1 MQEQDKTTD
10 DNRLTAS
17 SSGAAS
23 REVLGSVFSLTGS
36 EALNKILDHAD
47 VDRIVRDM
55 SRVDFFWLMK
65 KIGPDDSLPLL
76 RSVSDDQWQYIL
88 DMELWDGDRLDFKE
102 TFQWLDRFHKSDPER
117 LARWLYSE
125 DGNLLAHLFF
135 DGALE
140 VRIKEE
146 QDYIPP
152 EGFFTFDNLY
162 YIKILDKE
170 NEDVIEQM
178 LRQLAT
184 EDYNKFQALLLGL
197 GGMVPAEVEEEM
209 YRMKGVRL
217 AEDGYLPF
225 EEAISVYSYQSPD
238 LLKKGGADYSLS
250 FPDEETGALVPM
262 TPLSCALGDNIFSR
276 AIEKISDSTY
286 FERLRLE
293 FAGLCNQ
300 IFSADAIVPEGIDD
314 LVRVTKKAA
323 GYLDIGLERLSG
335 NDIAISEEFI
345 RHNPLVSIF
354 RAGFGM
360 TLELKWMVEKK
371 IKDSWYIKNGLD
383 EGFWGDE
390 WGGML
395 KGILMKRPLFYKG
408 DFRPFESLSE
418 VKIAGDILNRVVFL
432 DKLMENIS
440 DLFGLQR
447 DQFKDPLL
455 TFHAILFH
463 SWAVRKMDPEGGFA
477 PLSVEKTREFFR
489 LMRGNETAP
498 PYKLMDYRD
507 VFVGDCI
514 SLAGEIDPETKTL
527 LHETLSG
534 LWEEFAEEYAMV
546 DLASLDPRFTKY
558 IIMAA

>member
-1 MQEQDKTTD
+1 LSGQEKKSGDSNLD
-10 DNRLTAS
+10 AS
-17 SSGAAS
+17 GEGALS
-23 REVLGSVFSLTGS
+23 REVLCSVLSLTGS

-47 VDRIVRDM
+47 VDRIIRGM
-55 SRVDFFWLMK
+55 SRVDLFWLMK

-76 RSVSDDQWQYIL
+76 RLVSDDQWQYIL
-88 DMELWDGDRLDFKE
+88 DMELWDRDRMDFKE

-135 DGALE
+135 DSALE

-170 NEDVIEQM
+170 NEEVIEQM
-178 LRQLAT
+178 LRQLAS
-184 EDYNKFQALLLGL
+184 EDYNRFQALLLGL
-197 GGMVPAEVEEEM
+197 EGMVPAEVEEEM

-225 EEAISVYSYQSPD
+225 EEAVSVYSYQDPD
-238 LLKKGGADYSLS
+238 LLKKGGADYGL
-250 FPDEETGALVPM
+250 PLADEETGALVPL
-262 TPLSCALGDNIFSR
+262 TPLSYAPGDNIFSR
-276 AIEKISDSTY
+276 SIEKISESAS

-300 IFSADAIVPEGIDD
+300 IFSADALIPAGIDD

-323 GYLDIGLERLSG
+323 GYLDIGLERLAG
-335 NDIAISEEFI
+335 NDLAISEDFI
-345 RHNPLVSIF
+345 RNNPLVSIF
-354 RAGFGM
+354 RVGFGM
-360 TLELKWMVEKK
+360 TLELKWKVEKQ
-371 IKDSWYIKNGLD
+371 IKGSWFIKNGLD

-395 KGILMKRPLFYKG
+395 KGILMKRPLFYQG
-408 DFRPFESLSE
+408 DFRPFENLSE
-418 VKIAGDILNRVVFL
+418 VKIAGDILSRVLLL
-432 DKLMENIS
+432 DKLMGNIS
-440 DLFGLQR
+440 DLFGLRR
-447 DQFKDPLL
+447 DQFKDPLI
-455 TFHAILFH
+455 TFHTILFH
-463 SWAVRKMDPEGGFA
+463 SWAVRKMGAEGGFA
-477 PLSVEKTREFFR
+477 PLSIEKTREFFS
-489 LMRGNETAP
+489 LIRGNETTP
-498 PYKLMDYRD
+498 PFKLKGYRD
-507 VFVGDCI
+507 IFVGDCM
-514 SLAGEIDPETKTL
+514 SLAGEIDPEAKTL

-534 LWEEFAEEYAMV
+534 LWEGFAEEYAMV

-558 IIMAA
+558 IIISA